1 MLNLSIIS
9 CSVVPSSNGPHQFRT
24 CPSCVSSAPEQED
37 HRCNK
42 NMIFI
47 PQPHRH
53 CHVGSPLRSPPV
65 PPLQC
70 WCVTILRTTG
80 EDPRKINGIHP
91 QRAPFN
97 IAVGGLG
104 ARPSQEQQAECDRK
118 DARSNHFCS
127 QRWSYWKVSGGVWPL
142 TVLQGVRWFVVRE
155 GFFSSFGIRS
165 TFLPKLFWP

>member
-42 NMIFI
+42 RNNMLFI

-97 IAVGGLG
+97 IEVGGLG

-118 DARSNHFCS
+118 GARPNHFLFIAVCVAS
-127 QRWSYWKVSGGVWPL
+127 DGVGRCPL
-142 TVLQGVRWFVVRE
+142 VCGPG
-155 GFFSSFGIRS
+155 GFFLVLEFDHYSGPSYCG
-165 TFLPKLFWP
+165 PKHR